1 MQYRQEDSIK
11 IAIKNVQIGMFVTAI
26 EHSSRIALGN
36 AGRVANQKGIQQL
49 IDSEVKFVWV
59 NVKLSSRKCTFIEE
73 KKTTS
78 AKKPKTDANKVA
90 DKPHVVSKKIE
101 VKAVPHSS
109 RSVKKEKA
117 QKLIGEARNLAAKIM
132 HDTFEDT
139 PIDVGIVEE
148 WADDVVDAVL
158 VNPDA
163 VKFVSA
169 LRSKDTYLLEHSV
182 NVACLLVTFGQYL
195 KLDKE
200 ILKQLAIGGMLHDIG
215 KTKVKSKIL
224 NKPAKLTEQEF
235 DHMKLHQVYAAEM
248 IPQISGLT
256 EISKMVCL
264 MHHEK
269 LDGKG
274 YPLGLSGKDI
284 PLYGRMSSIV
294 DIYDALTAERCYKTG
309 LSPSDAFKILLKM
322 TPKQLDQDLVYKFIN
337 CISIYPVGSLVQLS
351 DGKVGLV
358 EASNKKHPLNPEV
371 KCFYSNKYEKFI
383 EVTSVHLNQSDLKI
397 DHAISPS
404 SLGIDISHFY

>member
-36 AGRVANQKGIQQL
+36 AGRVASQQSIQQL

-73 KKTTS
+73 KK
-78 AKKPKTDANKVA
+78 AAPIKKPETKKTPQNT
-90 DKPHVVSKKIE
+90 SKKIE
-101 VKAVPHSS
+101 VKTAPPTS

-117 QKLIGEARNLAAKIM
+117 QKLIGEARDLAAKIM

-139 PIDVGIVEE
+139 PIDVGVVEE

-195 KLDKE
+195 KLDKQ

-224 NKPAKLTEQEF
+224 NKPAKLTEEEF

-274 YPLGLSGKDI
+274 YPLGLSGDDI

-309 LSPSDAFKILLKM
+309 LSPSDAFKLLLKM

-358 EASNKKHPLNPEV
+358 EASNNKHPLNPEV

>member
-101 VKAVPHSS
+101 VKAVQHSS

-148 WADDVVDAVL
+148 W
-158 VNPDA
+158 
-163 VKFVSA
+163 
-169 LRSKDTYLLEHSV
+169 
-182 NVACLLVTFGQYL
+182 
-195 KLDKE
+195 
-200 ILKQLAIGGMLHDIG
+200 
-215 KTKVKSKIL
+215 
-224 NKPAKLTEQEF
+224 
-235 DHMKLHQVYAAEM
+235 
-248 IPQISGLT
+248 
-256 EISKMVCL
+256 L
-264 MHHEK
+264 M
-269 LDGKG
+269 
-274 YPLGLSGKDI
+274 
-284 PLYGRMSSIV
+284 MSSMP
-294 DIYDALTAERCYKTG
+294 YW
-309 LSPSDAFKILLKM
+309 
-322 TPKQLDQDLVYKFIN
+322 
-337 CISIYPVGSLVQLS
+337 
-351 DGKVGLV
+351 
-358 EASNKKHPLNPEV
+358 
-371 KCFYSNKYEKFI
+371 
-383 EVTSVHLNQSDLKI
+383 
-397 DHAISPS
+397 
-404 SLGIDISHFY
+404 